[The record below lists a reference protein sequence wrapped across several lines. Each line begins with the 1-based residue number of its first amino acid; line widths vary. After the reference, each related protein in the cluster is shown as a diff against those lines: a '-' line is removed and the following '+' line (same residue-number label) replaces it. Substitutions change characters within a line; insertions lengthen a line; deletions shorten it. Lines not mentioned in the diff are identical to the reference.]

1 MAVQMYACYLTLAHI
16 ACIATQTDILAFTS
30 HSFFISKAWVLQDLL
45 ENSCRSKEQK
55 NVCFQ
60 TGHGMHVFETS
71 NSRVAYEGLVP
82 RFQHN
87 MGFWHRSSC
96 LCAAELY
103 TMYIKRGCVHDDLL
117 EMDCQ

>member
-16 ACIATQTDILAFTS
+16 ACIATQTDILVFTS

-60 TGHGMHVFETS
+60 TGHGMHVFET
-71 NSRVAYEGLVP
+71 R
-82 RFQHN
+82 QHQ
-87 MGFWHRSSC
+87 GC
-96 LCAAELY
+96 
-103 TMYIKRGCVHDDLL
+103 IRGSGSKISAQHGILAQILL
-117 EMDCQ
+117 FVCS